1 MKRIF
6 LLLIL
11 ISTFTLSAI
20 NECKTDVYFGN
31 GILTDRETAKHNAF
45 EVLKPAIIETFG
57 LDYHNKHIGKVDYAY
72 NSTHLGGI
80 HDLFESL
87 FQKLSVA
94 EFLDKLKKLGNE
106 MQKTAHE
113 ADLNLQVRK
122 YEASIR
128 NGHGVLVVVHSQ
140 GNLFMVEAF
149 EKLENWMKP
158 YFHTLAIAS
167 LASSEFK
174 SFRLV

>member
-1 MKRIF
+1 MKKIV

-11 ISTFTLSAI
+11 ISTLVFSAI
-20 NECKTDVYFGN
+20 NECKTDIYFGN
-31 GILTDRETAKHNAF
+31 GILTKEKDAIKNAGI
-45 EVLKPAIIETFG
+45 LRKAIKKKFG
-57 LDYHNKHIGKVDYAY
+57 LDYYNKHIGKVDYAY

-106 MQKTAHE
+106 MQKSAHD

-128 NGHGVLVVVHSQ
+128 NGHRVLVVAHSQ